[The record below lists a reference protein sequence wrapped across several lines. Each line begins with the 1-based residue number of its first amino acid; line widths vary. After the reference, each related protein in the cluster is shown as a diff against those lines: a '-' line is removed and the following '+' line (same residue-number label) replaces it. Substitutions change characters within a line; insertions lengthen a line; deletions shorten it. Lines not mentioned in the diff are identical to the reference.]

1 MRNLMSAVFF
11 CLLTPA
17 VQAQTLRV
25 MTDIPP
31 VHALVSSVMG
41 DLGTSD
47 LLLGKGADTHDFQ
60 LRPSQAQALT
70 EADLIIWVG
79 PELTS
84 WLDRA
89 LTGLEAKA
97 PQLRL
102 LAVPGTALQPYGDAD
117 GQDHDHGHDHGDDHG
132 DDHGLEDAKDS
143 ADIDPHA
150 WLDPHNALL
159 WLDAIAAELAKAD
172 PANAAIYAANARS
185 AQAEVTALE
194 AEIAATLAPVQDR
207 PFAVFHDA
215 YGYFSG
221 HFGLKVVGSVRLGD
235 ATSPGAA
242 HLAAL
247 GQELSAQKALCLF
260 PEVNHDAALAR
271 ALTEGSGLRLGA
283 PLDPEGIAI
292 EPGAGLYAT
301 LMRNLARDLAACL
314 EAS

>member
-1 MRNLMSAVFF
+1 MRNLISAVAF
-11 CLLTPA
+11 CLLAPA

-25 MTDIPP
+25 VTDIPP

-41 DLGTSD
+41 DLGTPD
-47 LLLGKGADTHDFQ
+47 LLLGKGGDVHDFQ

-89 LTGLEAKA
+89 LTGLEADA
-97 PQLRL
+97 PQMRL
-102 LAVPGTALQPYGDAD
+102 LAVPDTALQPYGDAEGHD
-117 GQDHDHGHDHGDDHG
+117 HDHDHDHGHEA
-132 DDHGLEDAKDS
+132 EDSEDGAG
-143 ADIDPHA
+143 IDPHA

-159 WLDAIAAELAKAD
+159 WLDAIAAELAKLD
-172 PANAAIYAANARS
+172 PANAETYAANARS

-194 AEIAATLAPVQDR
+194 AKIAASLAPVQDQ

-247 GQELSAQKALCLF
+247 GQDLAAQNAVCLF

-271 ALTEGSGLRLGA
+271 TLTEGTGLRLGA
-283 PLDPEGIAI
+283 PLDPEGMAI

-301 LMRNLARDLAACL
+301 LMRNLARDLVACL
-314 EAS
+314 QPS

>member
-1 MRNLMSAVFF
+1 MRNLMSAVAF
-11 CLLTPA
+11 CLLAPA

-25 MTDIPP
+25 ITDIPP

-41 DLGTSD
+41 DLGAPD
-47 LLLGKGADTHDFQ
+47 LLLGKGGDTHDFQ

-89 LTGLEAKA
+89 LTGLEADA
-97 PQLRL
+97 PQMRL
-102 LAVPGTALQPYGDAD
+102 LAVPDTALQPYGDAEGHD
-117 GQDHDHGHDHGDDHG
+117 HDHDHDHGHEA
-132 DDHGLEDAKDS
+132 EDAEDG
-143 ADIDPHA
+143 AGIDPHA

-159 WLDAIAAELAKAD
+159 WLEAIAAELARLD
-172 PANAAIYAANARS
+172 PANAETYAANARS

-194 AEIAATLAPVQDR
+194 VEIAASLAPVQDQ

-247 GQELSAQKALCLF
+247 GQDLAAQNAVCLF

-271 ALTEGSGLRLGA
+271 TLTEGTGLRLGA
-283 PLDPEGIAI
+283 PLDPEGMAI

-301 LMRNLARDLAACL
+301 LMRNLARDLVACL
-314 EAS
+314 QPS

>member
-1 MRNLMSAVFF
+1 MRNLISAVAF
-11 CLLTPA
+11 CLLAPA

-25 MTDIPP
+25 VTDIPP

-41 DLGTSD
+41 DLGTPD
-47 LLLGKGADTHDFQ
+47 LLLGKGGDVHDFQ

-89 LTGLEAKA
+89 LTGLKADA
-97 PQLRL
+97 PQMRL
-102 LAVPGTALQPYGDAD
+102 LAVPDTALQPYGDAEGHD
-117 GQDHDHGHDHGDDHG
+117 HDHDHDHGHEA
-132 DDHGLEDAKDS
+132 EDSEDGAG
-143 ADIDPHA
+143 IDPHA

-159 WLDAIAAELAKAD
+159 WLDAIAAELAKLD
-172 PANAAIYAANARS
+172 PANAETYAANARS

-194 AEIAATLAPVQDR
+194 AKIAASLAPVQDQ

-247 GQELSAQKALCLF
+247 GQDLAAQNAVCLF

-271 ALTEGSGLRLGA
+271 TLTEGTGLRLGA
-283 PLDPEGIAI
+283 PLDPEGMTI

-301 LMRNLARDLAACL
+301 LMRNLARDLVACL
-314 EAS
+314 QPS

>member
-1 MRNLMSAVFF
+1 MRNLMSAVAF
-11 CLLTPA
+11 CLLAPA

-25 MTDIPP
+25 ITDIPP

-41 DLGTSD
+41 DLGAPD
-47 LLLGKGADTHDFQ
+47 LLLGKGGDTHDFQ

-89 LTGLEAKA
+89 LTGLEADA
-97 PQLRL
+97 PQMRL
-102 LAVPGTALQPYGDAD
+102 LAVPDTALQPYGDAEGHD
-117 GQDHDHGHDHGDDHG
+117 HDHDHDHGHEA
-132 DDHGLEDAKDS
+132 EDAEDG
-143 ADIDPHA
+143 AGIDPHA
-150 WLDPHNALL
+150 WLDPHNAFL
-159 WLDAIAAELAKAD
+159 WLDAIAAELAKLD
-172 PANAAIYAANARS
+172 PANAETYAANARS

-194 AEIAATLAPVQDR
+194 VEIAASLAPIQDQ

-247 GQELSAQKALCLF
+247 GQDLAAQNAVCLF

-271 ALTEGSGLRLGA
+271 TLTEGTGLRLGA
-283 PLDPEGIAI
+283 PLDPEGMAI

-301 LMRNLARDLAACL
+301 LMRNLARDLVACL
-314 EAS
+314 QPS

>member
-1 MRNLMSAVFF
+1 MRNLISAVAFS
-11 CLLTPA
+11 LLAPA

-25 MTDIPP
+25 VTDIPP

-41 DLGTSD
+41 DLGTPD
-47 LLLGKGADTHDFQ
+47 LLLGKGGDVHDFQ

-89 LTGLEAKA
+89 LTGLEADA
-97 PQLRL
+97 PQMRL
-102 LAVPGTALQPYGDAD
+102 LAVPDTALQPYGDAEGHD
-117 GQDHDHGHDHGDDHG
+117 HDHDHDHGHEA
-132 DDHGLEDAKDS
+132 EDSEDGAG
-143 ADIDPHA
+143 IDPHA

-159 WLDAIAAELAKAD
+159 WLDAIAAELAKLD
-172 PANAAIYAANARS
+172 PANAETYAANARS

-194 AEIAATLAPVQDR
+194 AKIAASLAPVQDQ

-247 GQELSAQKALCLF
+247 GQDLAAQNAVCLF

-271 ALTEGSGLRLGA
+271 TLTEGTGLRLGA
-283 PLDPEGIAI
+283 PLDPEGMTI

-301 LMRNLARDLAACL
+301 LMRNLARDLVACL
-314 EAS
+314 QPS

>member
-1 MRNLMSAVFF
+1 MRNLMSAVAF
-11 CLLTPA
+11 CLLAPA

-25 MTDIPP
+25 ITDIPP

-41 DLGTSD
+41 DLGAPD
-47 LLLGKGADTHDFQ
+47 LLLGKGGDTHDFQ

-89 LTGLEAKA
+89 LTGLEADA
-97 PQLRL
+97 PQMRL
-102 LAVPGTALQPYGDAD
+102 LAVPDTALQPYGDAEGHD
-117 GQDHDHGHDHGDDHG
+117 HDHDHDHDHGHEA
-132 DDHGLEDAKDS
+132 EDAEDG
-143 ADIDPHA
+143 AGIDPHA

-159 WLDAIAAELAKAD
+159 WLDAIAAELAKLD
-172 PANAAIYAANARS
+172 PANAETYAANARS

-194 AEIAATLAPVQDR
+194 VEIAASLAPIQDQ

-247 GQELSAQKALCLF
+247 GQDLAAQNAVCLF

-271 ALTEGSGLRLGA
+271 TLTEGTGLRLGA
-283 PLDPEGIAI
+283 PLDPEGMAI
-292 EPGAGLYAT
+292 EPGAGLYAK
-301 LMRNLARDLAACL
+301 LMRNLARDLVACL
-314 EAS
+314 QPS

>member
-1 MRNLMSAVFF
+1 MRNLISAVAFS
-11 CLLTPA
+11 LLAPA

-25 MTDIPP
+25 VTDIPP

-41 DLGTSD
+41 DLGTPD
-47 LLLGKGADTHDFQ
+47 LLLGKGGDVHDFQ

-89 LTGLEAKA
+89 LTGLKADA
-97 PQLRL
+97 PQMRL
-102 LAVPGTALQPYGDAD
+102 LAVPDTALQPYGDAEGHD
-117 GQDHDHGHDHGDDHG
+117 HDHDHDHGHEA
-132 DDHGLEDAKDS
+132 EDSEDGAG
-143 ADIDPHA
+143 IDPHA

-159 WLDAIAAELAKAD
+159 WLDAIAAELAKLD
-172 PANAAIYAANARS
+172 PANAETYAANARS

-194 AEIAATLAPVQDR
+194 AKIAASLAPVQDQ

-247 GQELSAQKALCLF
+247 GQDLAAQNAVCLF

-271 ALTEGSGLRLGA
+271 TLTEGTGLRLGA
-283 PLDPEGIAI
+283 PLDPEGMTI

-301 LMRNLARDLAACL
+301 LMRNLARDLVACL
-314 EAS
+314 QPS

>member
-1 MRNLMSAVFF
+1 MRNLISAVAFS
-11 CLLTPA
+11 LLAPA

-25 MTDIPP
+25 VTDIPP

-41 DLGTSD
+41 DLGTPD
-47 LLLGKGADTHDFQ
+47 LLLGKGGDVHDFQ

-89 LTGLEAKA
+89 LTGLEADA
-97 PQLRL
+97 PQMRL
-102 LAVPGTALQPYGDAD
+102 LAVPDTALQPYGDAEGHD
-117 GQDHDHGHDHGDDHG
+117 HDHDHDHGHEA
-132 DDHGLEDAKDS
+132 EDSEDGAG
-143 ADIDPHA
+143 IDPHA

-159 WLDAIAAELAKAD
+159 WLDAIAAELAKLD
-172 PANAAIYAANARS
+172 PANAETYAANARS

-194 AEIAATLAPVQDR
+194 AEIAASLAPIQDQ

-247 GQELSAQKALCLF
+247 GQDLAAQNAVCLF

-271 ALTEGSGLRLGA
+271 TLTEGTGLRLGA
-283 PLDPEGIAI
+283 PLDPEGMAI

-301 LMRNLARDLAACL
+301 LMRNLARDLVACL
-314 EAS
+314 QPS

>member
-1 MRNLMSAVFF
+1 MRNLMSAVAF
-11 CLLTPA
+11 CLLAPA

-25 MTDIPP
+25 ITDIPP

-41 DLGTSD
+41 DLGAPD
-47 LLLGKGADTHDFQ
+47 LLLGKGGDTHDFQ

-89 LTGLEAKA
+89 LTGLEADA
-97 PQLRL
+97 PQMRL
-102 LAVPGTALQPYGDAD
+102 LAVPDTALQPYGDAEGHD
-117 GQDHDHGHDHGDDHG
+117 HDHDHDHGHEA
-132 DDHGLEDAKDS
+132 EDAEDG
-143 ADIDPHA
+143 AGIDPHA

-159 WLDAIAAELAKAD
+159 WLDAIAAELAKLD
-172 PANAAIYAANARS
+172 PANAETYAANARS
-185 AQAEVTALE
+185 AQAEVTAME
-194 AEIAATLAPVQDR
+194 AEIAASLAPVQDQ

-247 GQELSAQKALCLF
+247 GQDLAAQSAVCLF

-271 ALTEGSGLRLGA
+271 TLTEGTGLRLGA
-283 PLDPEGIAI
+283 PLDPEGMAI

-301 LMRNLARDLAACL
+301 LMRNLARDLVACL
-314 EAS
+314 QPS